1 LVPPFGV
8 SCQVYVVSMG
18 NGPSEVLM
26 CSSDA
31 LLEIT
36 AGLARQR
43 DTVNFRQTIGM
54 SGVYATDGI

>member
-1 LVPPFGV
+1 
-8 SCQVYVVSMG
+8 MG